1 MKHLLFLLK
10 WHLHFSPEIWD
21 FCYRE
26 MTLLKVTLLYG
37 KVALIKFIAILMMS
51 AKLFTSDPLKRTTF
65 PEKRLWHQLLTVQS
79 NYILCVKYVPFCHT
93 TEVFIQTNIFW
104 IKYIAILICWYITL
118 THFCSMPLKNSTVKW
133 CSIKTQQKQQ
143 LCYARYAL

>member
-1 MKHLLFLLK
+1 
-10 WHLHFSPEIWD
+10 
-21 FCYRE
+21 
-26 MTLLKVTLLYG
+26 MTLLKVTPLYG

-104 IKYIAILICWYITL
+104 IKYIAILIC
-118 THFCSMPLKNSTVKW
+118 
-133 CSIKTQQKQQ
+133 
-143 LCYARYAL
+143 

>member
-1 MKHLLFLLK
+1 
-10 WHLHFSPEIWD
+10 
-21 FCYRE
+21 

-51 AKLFTSDPLKRTTF
+51 AKLFTSDPLKRTRF

-104 IKYIAILICWYITL
+104 IKYIAILIC
-118 THFCSMPLKNSTVKW
+118 
-133 CSIKTQQKQQ
+133 
-143 LCYARYAL
+143 